1 MIRVTMVY
9 WKGEQFWLGKLLEH
23 PEVMTQ
29 GETIEALEEHLRD
42 AYRLLLLDDVPADG
56 QVKALDV

>member
-1 MIRVTMVY
+1 MITVTMVY
-9 WKGEQFWLGKLLEH
+9 WKGEPCWLGKLLEP

-42 AYRLLLLDDVPADG
+42 AYRLLILDDVPADAP
-56 QVKALDV
+56 VKMLEV